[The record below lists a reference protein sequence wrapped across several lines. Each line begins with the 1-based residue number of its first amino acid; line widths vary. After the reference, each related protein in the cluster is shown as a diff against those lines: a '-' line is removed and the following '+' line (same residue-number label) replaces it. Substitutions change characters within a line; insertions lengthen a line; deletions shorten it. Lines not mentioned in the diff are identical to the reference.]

1 MSLEI
6 KNLSLEYKGAKKAL
20 NSITL
25 SATSGVIG
33 LLGPNGAGK
42 SSLMRILATISKP
55 TSGQVTWRGQD
66 IITHPNALRA
76 ELGYLPQYFGVY
88 DQLSGAEFLH
98 YLAGLKGLKHSLAT
112 QKIDKLLGDFN
123 LSHVADVR
131 LSQYS
136 GGMRQRIGI
145 AQALLNDPALL
156 IVDEPTVGLDP
167 QERANFRQMISDI
180 ASDRLVILST
190 HIVSDI
196 ETISDQIA
204 IMNAGNLTT
213 LATPQHLLQS
223 LGNKCWKTTVSRE
236 HLTQLQKDVLISH
249 TIRQGNDIIV
259 HYVDEFGKFPTATI
273 REPTLEDVYLYY
285 VNCQPNSITPCDVT
299 SEVA

>member
-6 KNLSLEYKGAKKAL
+6 KNLSLEYKGGKKAL
-20 NSITL
+20 NAVSF
-25 SATSGVIG
+25 SASSGVLG

-66 IITHPNALRA
+66 IITDPNELRA

-88 DQLSGAEFLH
+88 DQLSGSEFLH
-98 YLAGLKGLKHSLAT
+98 YLAGLKGLKHNIAT
-112 QKIDKLLGDFN
+112 KKIEKLLSDFN
-123 LSHVADVR
+123 LTHVADVR

-145 AQALLNDPALL
+145 AQALINDPALL

-167 QERANFRQMISDI
+167 QERANFRQMVSDI

-196 ETISDQIA
+196 ETISDNIA

-213 LATPQHLLQS
+213 LDTPQSLLQA
-223 LGNKCWKTTVSRE
+223 LVNKCWEITISRD
-236 HLTQLQKDVLISH
+236 LLSQIQSDVLISH

-259 HYVDEFGKFPTATI
+259 HYVDQYGKFPTAAM

-285 VNCQPNSITPCDVT
+285 VSGQSDNETPSCIT